1 MANNNITIK
10 VVGDISDVQSKMN
23 QASDSVEK
31 LGDKTEQTSKRG
43 GGLKNAFKDVDM
55 TAVQMAAG
63 TVADLGNK
71 TIEFGKKAID
81 AAGAAQAMNAQFDQV
96 FGDMASSATQNLNQI
111 AEETNILPNRLK
123 PTFTQMAAFAKTTG
137 MDTADAL
144 DLTTRATRAAADSAA
159 FYDRSIDDVAESLQ
173 SYLKGNYENDAA
185 LGISSTETTRNAA
198 ANKLYGKSFK
208 DLSEAQK
215 QLTLLQMVEDGN
227 KLSGALGQAAREG
240 DGLENVT
247 GNMNQAMQDF
257 YATIGE
263 DIFPTF
269 IEIMTKAVD
278 VIQNLA
284 KWFSDLPEPVK
295 QLVFILGGLL
305 AAFAALLPVITAV
318 ATLFTSG
325 LIAAIA
331 PFLPIIAAVVAA
343 IVGAIMVFLNW
354 GDIVE
359 WFKGL
364 WEAFSSWI
372 VDVWNRISD
381 AASDIW
387 GGIKDYFSGV
397 WEGIKE
403 AASNA
408 WTAVVDYLT
417 GVWESIKEIAVNTW
431 TAITDWLANA
441 WQGIVDVASSI
452 WSGLVDIV
460 KFAWELIKAVIDGAI
475 LFVQSIIQAGMNII
489 VGIMQTIWA
498 LIGDHVI
505 AAWEFITNTIQT
517 IWENIV
523 NIATTIWTGL
533 VDVFTTVWE
542 AVKNAAT
549 IAWTAITDFLNQVW
563 TGIKTNFTIIFNAVK
578 DVIVNVWNAI
588 YNTTMSI
595 WNSIVSFFT
604 PMANKIRETVI
615 NVWNAIKDFITN
627 VWNTVKDFTTNTW
640 NGIVR
645 TLTNLWNTL
654 KKTVVDT
661 FNNIKT
667 TVTNVWNNLKQ
678 SASNIWNGIKDTIVK
693 LVNGAKD
700 SAVRTF
706 NNMKDTVT
714 RGWEG
719 LKSTASN
726 IFDGIKRAI
735 MAPIEAAADFIGRQV
750 ERIKSFFS
758 GLHIQL
764 PHIKLPHFSLTGSF
778 SLKPPSVP
786 RLSVDWYKT
795 GGVFNQAQVIGVGE
809 EPGVSEAVLPLK
821 PSVLGMI
828 GKMIVANMP
837 SVNIPERTVPQGAVY
852 NNVTVEVNGNIDSE
866 QRVYQLADQ
875 VVKVISNKE
884 EAKTRAWE

>member
-23 QASDSVEK
+23 QAGDSVEK
-31 LGDKTEQTSKRG
+31 LGNKTEQTSKKG

-71 TIEFGKKAID
+71 TIEFGKKAIT

-96 FGDMASSATQNLNQI
+96 FGDMAGTATKSLNQI

-198 ANKLYGKSFK
+198 ANKLYGKSFQE
-208 DLSEAQK
+208 LSEAQK

-284 KWFSDLPEPVK
+284 KWFTDLPEPVK

-318 ATLFTSG
+318 ATLFSSG

-403 AASNA
+403 VASNA

-417 GVWESIKEIAVNTW
+417 GVWENIKEIAVNT
-431 TAITDWLANA
+431 
-441 WQGIVDVASSI
+441 
-452 WSGLVDIV
+452 
-460 KFAWELIKAVIDGAI
+460 
-475 LFVQSIIQAGMNII
+475 
-489 VGIMQTIWA
+489 
-498 LIGDHVI
+498 
-505 AAWEFITNTIQT
+505 
-517 IWENIV
+517 
-523 NIATTIWTGL
+523 
-533 VDVFTTVWE
+533 
-542 AVKNAAT
+542 
-549 IAWTAITDFLNQVW
+549 WTAITDFLNQVW

-578 DVIVNVWNAI
+578 DVIVNVWNTI

-604 PMANKIRETVI
+604 PMANNIRETVI

-866 QRVYQLADQ
+866 QRVYQLVDQ